1 VLPLDGHVFW
11 IKANP
16 LEQIVVTGSLHY
28 ASDSHQ
34 EESGSF
40 TVNSVVF
47 TSEEE
52 INDLN
57 DVSPNEMWIADFD
70 ELGPS
75 LDYSDPLI

>member
-1 VLPLDGHVFW
+1 
-11 IKANP
+11 
-16 LEQIVVTGSLHY
+16 
-28 ASDSHQ
+28 
-34 EESGSF
+34 
-40 TVNSVVF
+40 VF

-75 LDYSDPLI
+75 LDYSDLCVPKTKSEHIIDDEVRPGWRANL